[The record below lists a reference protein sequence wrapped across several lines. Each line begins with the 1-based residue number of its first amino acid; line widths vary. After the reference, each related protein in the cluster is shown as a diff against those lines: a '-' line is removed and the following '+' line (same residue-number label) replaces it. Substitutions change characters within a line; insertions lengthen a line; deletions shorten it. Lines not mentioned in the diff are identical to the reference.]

1 MAFGLLVNALVD
13 VDVRVLSNI
22 YSILILVLGV
32 TLNSQ
37 LFAKNLVF
45 RRGWGGGVGGWL
57 GMDFSISCI

>member
-37 LFAKNLVF
+37 LVAKKLVWL
-45 RRGWGGGVGGWL
+45 RGGEGVGNPL
-57 GMDFSISCI
+57 MPADQI